1 MSRGRRR
8 SALVTVG
15 ILLLSACTTPQPESP
30 AEPSTSSTPAP
41 AHDREPRPASTA
53 LPEAD
58 TAGLWLPLNFQDA
71 RIVDPGWDTEVHH
84 AEGVFVGAQDHGD
97 HLTYAAVDVHGEV
110 LWQAERP
117 SGSTELEVRTDE
129 EGQPVVVLPD
139 REPEGTVTVSGHD
152 LRTGERIWGPEE
164 PPGPGPADT
173 EAATPDP
180 GAEGEGHLDPA
191 TGTLITLEGTTL
203 SAEAAD
209 GSQLWTLSVE
219 EGTRVAGLAGGLLY
233 LREGDAIRAHN
244 AVTGAVAQAYD
255 PDGEGR
261 VVVPRM
267 MVTHGAALLLDGDR
281 PLIATAPEASPAP
294 GMAPTP

>member
-1 MSRGRRR
+1 MAEDDLLQFRRDKLAALEEAGVEPFPAR
-8 SALVTVG
+8 ATVDSTVQAVRAQWDDSSA
-15 ILLLSACTTPQPESP
+15 E
-30 AEPSTSSTPAP
+30 
-41 AHDREPRPASTA
+41 
-53 LPEAD
+53 
-58 TAGLWLPLNFQDA
+58 
-71 RIVDPGWDTEVHH
+71 
-84 AEGVFVGAQDHGD
+84 
-97 HLTYAAVDVHGEV
+97 
-110 LWQAERP
+110 
-117 SGSTELEVRTDE
+117 ELEE
-129 EGQPVVVLPD
+129 SQPVVVLPD

-173 EAATPDP
+173 EAATPGP
-180 GAEGEGHLDPA
+180 GAEDEGHLDPA